1 MNPRHASTFD
11 AVGRTGTLSKADHTR
26 LDALAGE
33 LGLIK
38 IGAPSSIQAV
48 LADFRV
54 LSELDSLV
62 CMCPVE
68 RTSGWAVERFACD
81 NFPNDTK
88 FRQVSTAFLEHA
100 PRRFGWFDAIRPE
113 PAQRNVVLELDDLAP
128 RAELESS
135 PAYAEVLV
143 PLRLEHTFQ
152 VRALICESSSL
163 LAWFGAFHSERASP
177 RQIDLL
183 IAMIPAM
190 RRRLSIERRLD
201 LCEMVNAALETVL
214 EQLGV
219 PAYVISATGRVFE
232 TNQAGKALLETRRA
246 EVSASLRA
254 ALTQAPA
261 PLPFE
266 LTRFREHGGEDHWL
280 AILRTKGT
288 DARLAHALGLAASRL
303 KLTPRQREVLDLV
316 IRGAATTTIAAA
328 LAISE
333 RAVEQH
339 ISAMFDRAEVS
350 SRAALVSL
358 VLLGK

>member
-1 MNPRHASTFD
+1 
-11 AVGRTGTLSKADHTR
+11 LSKEDHTR
-26 LDALAGE
+26 LDTLAGE
-33 LGLIK
+33 LGVVK

-48 LADFRV
+48 IAELRV
-54 LSELDSLV
+54 LSELDAIV

-68 RTSGWAVERFACD
+68 RTTGWAVERFECD

-88 FRQVSTAFLEHA
+88 FRQASTTYLERA

-113 PAQRNVVLELDDLAP
+113 PAQRNVVLELDDLVS
-128 RAELESS
+128 RAELEASA
-135 PAYAEVLV
+135 AYAEVLV
-143 PLRLEHTFQ
+143 PLRLDHTFQ

-190 RRRLSIERRLD
+190 RRRLSIERRLEM
-201 LCEMVNAALETVL
+201 CEMVSAALETVL

-219 PAYVISATGRVFE
+219 PAYVISMTGRVFE
-232 TNQAGKALLETRRA
+232 SNQAGKALLETRRA
-246 EVSASLRA
+246 EVSMSLRA

-266 LTRFREHGGEDHWL
+266 VTRFREHGGDDHWL

-288 DARLAHALGLAASRL
+288 DARLAHALGMAATRL
-303 KLTPRQREVLDLV
+303 KLTPRQRDVLDLV

-339 ISAMFDRAEVS
+339 ISAMFDRANVD

-358 VLLGK
+358 VLLGR